1 MVTELEFQYG
11 ENIIEL
17 EDNLADDLEC
27 ELLDVLTMA
36 FNNEYKQYFNLKVST
51 FNCHGL
57 KSNIGYTK
65 NLFNKNHVNFIC
77 EHWLQPHELS
87 TI

>member
-1 MVTELEFQYG
+1 
-11 ENIIEL
+11 
-17 EDNLADDLEC
+17 
-27 ELLDVLTMA
+27 MA

-51 FNCHGL
+51 LNFHGL

-65 NLFNKNHVNFIC
+65 NSFNENHVNFIC

-87 TI
+87 IIQAMLKDDNKWCHLQSNVDSLQNNRGN